1 MKKTSQ
7 IAKNTYLNR
16 ELLKK
21 AKKDKAKFVF
31 DRFEEQQP
39 LCPFGITPNG
49 DVCCKNCYNGPCRII
64 PKKQERGICGA
75 TADVIVARNLLRHA
89 AAGVA
94 CHGDHAREAVLLLLK
109 IVHGKAPGYKIKNEI
124 KLRMIARKLGKK
136 STGSILDVAK
146 NVVLEALEDYR
157 RQEGLFHKK
166 EEDFLNWTRINT
178 LPERIALWKKLGIL
192 PVNIDMET
200 SHAEHQTTMGN
211 DADPE
216 HLLLSVL
223 RQGIADGAAMRIAT
237 DMQDIIFRIPKI
249 IRSEA
254 NLGVLK
260 KDYVNIAVHGHSP
273 LLSDK
278 VVEWARRLDKKA
290 KAVGAKGINVVGV
303 CCTGNEVLMRHGIPL
318 AASEIRSEMVIATGV
333 LDAMVV
339 DMQCIYPAVQEVA
352 QCYHTK
358 IITTIDYVRI
368 PGAVHI
374 PFKVEDADK
383 TAEKI
388 IMTAVNNFRNRPS
401 HIFIPKEKF
410 IMYGGFSAEAITAL
424 LKKINEEEPLE
435 PLVQNLKKGNI
446 KGIVAIVGCRNP
458 KLRGYPFHEELMKI
472 MVKNDILVVAT
483 GCAAHAA
490 ASSGLLSPDATGKY
504 AGKKLASVIKAI
516 SKANNMKEILP
527 PVWHLGSCV
536 DNSRIE
542 QLLNLVA
549 KKLKKQLYQLPIAAS
564 APEYVT
570 EKAVAIASWLL
581 ALGITTHI
589 NPVPPI
595 TGSQFVTKMLTK
607 DLENITGSRVLIGET
622 PEAAAREIIKHINR
636 KRKELNW

>member
-1 MKKTSQ
+1 MPLAKKTYVN
-7 IAKNTYLNR
+7 KK
-16 ELLKK
+16 LLQK
-21 AKKDKAKFVF
+21 AKKDKAKLVF

-39 LCPFGITPNG
+39 LCPFGITPLG

-89 AAGVA
+89 AAGVS

-109 IVHGKAPGYKIKNEI
+109 IIQGKAPGYKIKNEI
-124 KLRMIARKLGKK
+124 KLRMIARRLGKK
-136 STGSILDVAK
+136 STGPIMDVAK
-146 NVVLEALEDYR
+146 EVVLEALEDYR
-157 RQEGLFHKK
+157 RQEGLFHRK
-166 EEDFLNWTRINT
+166 EGEFLNWTRISA
-178 LPERIALWKKLGIL
+178 LPERIALWEKLDIL
-192 PVNIDMET
+192 PINIDMET

-237 DMQDIIFRIPKI
+237 DMQDIIFKIPKI
-249 IRSEA
+249 VRSEA

-278 VVEWARRLDKKA
+278 VVEWAKKLDKKA
-290 KAVGAKGINVVGV
+290 KTVGAKGINIVGV

-318 AASEIRSEMVIATGV
+318 AASEIRAEMVITTGA

-339 DMQCIYPAVQEVA
+339 DMQCIYPSVQEVA

-358 IITTIDYVRI
+358 IITSIDYVRI

-374 PFKVEDADK
+374 PFEVEDADK
-383 TAEKI
+383 TAQKI
-388 IMTAVNNFRNRPS
+388 IMTGVENFKNRPS
-401 HIFIPKEKF
+401 HIFIPPEKF
-410 IMYGGFSAEAITAL
+410 TMYGGFSAEAITNL
-424 LKKINEEEPLE
+424 LKKVNSAEPLK
-435 PLVQNLKKGNI
+435 PLIQNLKNGNVR
-446 KGIVAIVGCRNP
+446 GIVAIVGCRNP

-472 MVKNDILVVAT
+472 LIKNNILVVVT

-490 ASSGLLSPDATGKY
+490 ASSGLMAPDATEKY

-516 SKANNMKEILP
+516 SKANNMKDVLP
-527 PVWHLGSCV
+527 PVWHVGSCV

-542 QLLNLVA
+542 QLLNPVA
-549 KKLKKQLYQLPIAAS
+549 KKLKKPLHKLPIAVS

-570 EKAVAIASWLL
+570 EKAVAIASWAL

-589 NPVPPI
+589 NPVPPV
-595 TGSQFVTKMLTK
+595 TGSKFVTKVLTK
-607 DLENITGSRVLIGET
+607 DLEKITGSRVIIGET
-622 PEAAAREIIKHINR
+622 HQAAAKEIIKHINK
-636 KRKELNW
+636 KRKSLKWK